1 MAELEADNGKPLSQ
15 PWCKLF
21 VKEVNLSQMT
31 YCEGQNHYITGQI
44 FMVDLLT
51 VLVTFRPLYNGRGPV
66 CTIWW

>member
-31 YCEGQNHYITGQI
+31 SCVGQNHYIIGQI
-44 FMVDLLT
+44 FMVDFIFYIDCVGHL
-51 VLVTFRPLYNGRGPV
+51 
-66 CTIWW
+66 